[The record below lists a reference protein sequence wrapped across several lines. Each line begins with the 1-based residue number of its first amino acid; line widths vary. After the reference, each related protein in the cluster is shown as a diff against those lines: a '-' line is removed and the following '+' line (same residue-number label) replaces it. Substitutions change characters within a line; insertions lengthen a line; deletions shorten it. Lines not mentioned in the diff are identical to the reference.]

1 MMYDTA
7 AEDLI
12 TLEELCNRLM
22 ISESTAYRLMRSGE
36 IKAFKVGSHW
46 KIPSDSVKTF
56 IASRCNPSPDN
67 IFHH

>member
-46 KIPSDSVKTF
+46 KIPSDAVKTF
-56 IASRCNPSPDN
+56 IASHCKSSTQSL
-67 IFHH
+67 F